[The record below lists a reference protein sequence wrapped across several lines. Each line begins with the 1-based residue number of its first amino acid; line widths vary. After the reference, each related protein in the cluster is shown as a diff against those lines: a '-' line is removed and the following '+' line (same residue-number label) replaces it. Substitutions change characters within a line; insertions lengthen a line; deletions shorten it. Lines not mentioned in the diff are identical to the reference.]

1 MSAAK
6 VKGAAQS
13 RTSMTERIAPLLRSI
28 PFSPLSRIEAFKRNP
43 VGVQTQLLR
52 RLLHKASDT
61 EWGRRFDFRRIVASD
76 DVIAAYRQTVPLHS
90 YDALSDDAERVR
102 RGTPDV
108 MWPGV
113 HTHFAVSSG
122 TASAGKLIPLS
133 RDMLNVN
140 KHFSVGT
147 GLNYLAESG
156 DLSFIFGKHL
166 TLPGRIEESAEY
178 PGTLVGEVS
187 GLQAE
192 HAPKCFS
199 ALLQAV
205 PNELSFMP
213 NWEEKLAAVADH
225 TMEQDVRLIVM
236 VPTWS
241 LTFFAVLFERYRKRT
256 GRTVTTVGEIWPNLR
271 IFISGGVALR
281 SYKEL
286 LRDRIGI
293 PKLSFVETYGASEGF
308 FSFQDKLDDPSM
320 LLHLDNGVFYEF
332 VPMDRAGEEN
342 PPRLHIGEV
351 EPDVRYAL
359 YVSTCSGLWAYG
371 VGDVVRFSS
380 TTPHRIFV
388 AGRTSEMVD
397 RFGEAVFG
405 EEARAAL
412 MHACDQT
419 GARVRDFH
427 LAPRLPGHDIHAA
440 HEWLIEF
447 DTAPDDLGVFAD
459 AIDDHLQR
467 VNRHYQIR
475 RESRSFDKPIVTA
488 LRPGAFYDW
497 LRKTRGRVS
506 SQTKVPRMSEEREI
520 ADGVLGLDTNGE

>member
-1 MSAAK
+1 
-6 VKGAAQS
+6 
-13 RTSMTERIAPLLRSI
+13 MTDLLASLLRSA
-28 PFSPLSRIEAFKRNP
+28 PFSPLARVEAFKRDP
-43 VGVQTQLLR
+43 VGVQSHLLR
-52 RLLHKASDT
+52 RLLITAADT
-61 EWGRRFDFRRIVASD
+61 EWGRRFDFRRIAASD
-76 DVIAAYRQTVPLHS
+76 DVVEAYRRTVPLHS
-90 YDALSDDAERVR
+90 YDALSHDAERVR
-102 RGTPDV
+102 RGVPDV
-108 MWPGV
+108 MWPGI

-133 RDMLNVN
+133 QEMLDVN
-140 KHFSVGT
+140 KRFSVGA
-147 GLNYLAESG
+147 GLNYLAETG
-156 DLSFIFGKHL
+156 DFSFIFGKHL
-166 TLPGRIEESAEY
+166 TLPGRIEESPDY

-192 HAPKCFS
+192 HAPKFFS
-199 ALLQAV
+199 TLLQAV
-205 PNELSFMP
+205 PNELSFLP

-241 LTFFAVLFERYRKRT
+241 LSFFAILFERYRKRT
-256 GRTVTTVGEIWPNLR
+256 GRQVSTVGEIWPNLR
-271 IFISGGVALR
+271 VFISGGVALR

-286 LRDRIGI
+286 LRERIGI
-293 PKLSFVETYGASEGF
+293 ADLSFVETYGASEGF
-308 FSFQDKLDDPSM
+308 FSFQDKLDDPAM

-332 VPMDRAGEEN
+332 VPMDNVADED

-371 VGDVVRFSS
+371 VGDVLRFSS
-380 TTPHRIFV
+380 TSPHRIFV

-412 MHACDQT
+412 RAACELT

-427 LAPRLPGHDIHAA
+427 IAPRLPQQDVLAA

-447 DTAPDDLGVFAD
+447 ETPPGDLGIFAD
-459 AIDDHLQR
+459 AIDEHLQR

-475 RESRSFDKPIVTA
+475 REARSFDLPIITP
-488 LRPGAFYDW
+488 LRRGAFYDW
-497 LRKTRGRVS
+497 LKSTKGSVS

-520 ADGVLGLDTNGE
+520 ADGVLSLNNNGESG